1 MLNSLNAGVSGLQQ
15 FQSQIDLIGN
25 NIANVNTT
33 GFKSS
38 RMDFAD
44 TFVKALNG
52 SIAGDAS
59 SVYGSGVRADGITT
73 SFAGGGLTSTEK
85 NTDLAIDNGEGFFS
99 VVNPENGDNFVTRSG
114 NFKVD
119 GNGFLVTNQG
129 YRVQGTQGDGQ
140 IVGDLK
146 FVDDVALRGNFDP
159 EDAAYIGSEV
169 LKDGKIMM
177 MFDNGTSYQGGQIR
191 LQNFVAPQEL
201 TKVGNNL
208 YSNLASAL
216 PVDANGEVPGTG
228 SIGQIQ
234 SRALETS
241 NVDLT
246 GEFTNLIVAQRA
258 FQANAR
264 MVTTSDQMMQE
275 IVQLKR

>member
-1 MLNSLNAGVSGLQQ
+1 MV
-15 FQSQIDLIGN
+15 
-25 NIANVNTT
+25 
-33 GFKSS
+33 
-38 RMDFAD
+38 
-44 TFVKALNG
+44 
-52 SIAGDAS
+52 
-59 SVYGSGVRADGITT
+59 
-73 SFAGGGLTSTEK
+73 
-85 NTDLAIDNGEGFFS
+85 
-99 VVNPENGDNFVTRSG
+99 
-114 NFKVD
+114 
-119 GNGFLVTNQG
+119 
-129 YRVQGTQGDGQ
+129 
-140 IVGDLK
+140 
-146 FVDDVALRGNFDP
+146 
-159 EDAAYIGSEV
+159 
-169 LKDGKIMM
+169 
-177 MFDNGTSYQGGQIR
+177 MFDNGSSYQGGQIL

-216 PVDANGEVPGTG
+216 PVDANGEIPGTG
-228 SIGQIQ
+228 SMGQIQ

>member
-52 SIAGDAS
+52 SSPGDAS
-59 SVYGSGVRADGITT
+59 SVYGNGVRADGITT

-99 VVNPENGDNFVTRSG
+99 VVNPENGENFVTRSG

-129 YRVQGTQGDGQ
+129 YRVQGTQSDGQ

-146 FVDDVALRGNFDP
+146 FVDDVALRGDFDP
-159 EDAAYIGSEV
+159 EGASYIGSEV
-169 LKDGKIMM
+169 LKDGKIMV

-208 YSNLASAL
+208 YSNLDSAL
-216 PVDANGEVPGTG
+216 PINANGEIPGTG